1 VRLHIIGLPSAGK
14 TTLGED
20 LSMLLTVPHHDLDG
34 VAFVDEQWTMRPA
47 AEREAMILEILAEP
61 SFVTEGG
68 FIGWTEPLFA
78 AADHILWLDPPLRT
92 LISRHVSRHGDHP
105 WRLVDHLRF
114 QMLMYVRRPGAGP
127 AKFDRDLTR
136 RGIELALQPWAS
148 KVFRL
153 RRGVAAAHVVES
165 LPSVT

>member
-1 VRLHIIGLPSAGK
+1 
-14 TTLGED
+14 
-20 LSMLLTVPHHDLDG
+20 MLLKVPHYDLDG
-34 VAFVDEQWTMRPA
+34 VAFVDEQWTMRA
-47 AEREAMILEILAEP
+47 AVERDAMIAEILEEP

-78 AADHILWLDPPLRT
+78 AADHILWLDPPLRA
-92 LISRHVSRHGDHP
+92 LIVRHVWRHGRRP

-136 RGIELALQPWAS
+136 RGMELALQPWAF

-153 RRGVAAAHVVES
+153 TRGVAAADVVKS
-165 LPSVT
+165 LRSID

>member
-1 VRLHIIGLPSAGK
+1 
-14 TTLGED
+14 
-20 LSMLLTVPHHDLDG
+20 MLLAVPHYDLDG
-34 VAFVDEQWTMRPA
+34 VAFVDEHWTMRPA
-47 AEREAMILEILAEP
+47 AEREGMIVEILAEP

-92 LISRHVSRHGDHP
+92 LISRHVSRHGQHL

-114 QMLMYVRRPGAGP
+114 QMLMYMRRPGAGP

-136 RGIELALQPWAS
+136 RGIEGALRPWAS

-153 RRGVAAAHVVES
+153 RRSVAAADIVKS
-165 LPSVT
+165 LGSVT